1 MNLLEVLSQEDKD
14 KITRYVSY
22 YGGANGEFIGVDAWL
37 ADWAKA
43 NQKLYKLLGN
53 QLMVRIPYSY
63 KKSEDNIIEEL
74 HTLFR
79 SRLGLALEDEFI
91 AGLQDLRYSS
101 IITEVQFSDL
111 RAMFYPRVYTRDKI
125 DFNVKVKYENKSLQL
140 QSGMKLI
147 RALGKCIEWYR
158 KVRNTNNFC
167 TNFEEF
173 RIRHSRI
180 YNGEVNKSELV
191 ISIHPMD
198 YLTMSDNDCNWTSCM
213 NWIRGGCYHVG
224 TVEMM
229 NSNVTLCCY
238 LESKTIDFTYKVLD
252 DTDND
257 SYQYDKWNSKKWRQL
272 VYVNKDIILAGK
284 AYPLVNDNLTKSV
297 LKEIKDLAKKN
308 MNWNYTYGPEVY
320 GDMLG
325 INSKQGM
332 DRARR
337 MLPQSAHKHIFIDTN
352 AMYNDLLNDN
362 DFTYWCYRNKPKK
375 SYILKVSGKA
385 PCVVCGNSVIG
396 TENNWEEYNDR
407 YQAEKTV
414 CKDCFAKTMCY
425 MCDDDDEPLIGKNKM
440 WTIEDKHGSRYKL
453 CKKHIER
460 YLTLCPCCKNPIRLP
475 EYRTDSVFG
484 AIEKRKLKNLE
495 EIELQESYR
504 EANSYWIDDLIR
516 TKYHTG
522 AFIPVALCEDCLK
535 KFGYTTEKVGFK
547 TIFSFAIKRDYN
559 IITQPLKESDDWIRK
574 YCNLDSFVPI
584 NMEKFNNE
592 DIIYLSSV
600 FNYND

>member
-37 ADWAKA
+37 EDWAKA

-53 QLMVRIPYSY
+53 QLMVRVPYSY
-63 KKSEDNIIEEL
+63 KKSEENIIEDL
-74 HTLFR
+74 HTLFQ
-79 SRLGLALEDEFI
+79 SSLGLALEDEFL
-91 AGLQDLRYSS
+91 AGLQDLRHSS

-180 YNGEVNKSELV
+180 YNGEVNTSELV

-213 NWIRGGCYHVG
+213 NWMNNGCYHVG

-238 LESKTIDFTYKVLD
+238 LESKTVDFNFAYEVLD
-252 DTDND
+252 DTGDK
-257 SYQYDKWNSKKWRQL
+257 YKYDTWNSKKWRQL

-284 AYPLVNDNLTKSV
+284 SYPLDNDDLTKCIIKV
-297 LKEIKDLAKKN
+297 IKDLAKKN
-308 MNWNYTYGPEVY
+308 MNWDYAYGPEVY
-320 GDMLG
+320 FDMLRV
-325 INSKQGM
+325 NSTNGM
-332 DRARR
+332 SRARK
-337 MLPQSAHKHIFIDTN
+337 MLPQSANKNIFIDTN

-385 PCVVCGNSVIG
+385 PCIVCGNSVIG
-396 TENNWEEYNDR
+396 DENCWDGYNDR

-414 CKDCFAKTMCY
+414 CEDCLEEIKCY
-425 MCDDDDEPLIGKNKM
+425 ICDSKSLIGKKKM
-440 WTIEDKHGSRYKL
+440 WTIEDKYGSRYKL
-453 CKKHIER
+453 CKKHIEE
-460 YLTLCPCCKNPIRLP
+460 YLTLCPCCKQIIRCP
-475 EYRTDSVFG
+475 EHQKELVFG
-484 AIEKRKLKNLE
+484 AKEKRELKNLE
-495 EIELQESYR
+495 EVELQASYNDAQNR
-504 EANSYWIDDLIR
+504 WIDDLIL
-516 TKYHTG
+516 TKYHKG
-522 AFIPVALCEDCLK
+522 AFVPVVLCEDCLEK
-535 KFGYTTEKVGFK
+535 HGYTTEKVGFA
-547 TIFSFAIKRDYN
+547 TRFSFSRKTDYN

-574 YCNLDSFVPI
+574 YCNLDSFASI
-584 NMEKFNNE
+584 SAEMFHDQ
-592 DIIYLSSV
+592 DIIYLASV
-600 FNYND
+600 FEYDN